1 MHLLDIRAT
10 AALSLPKK
18 KARRP
23 GPSNSLA
30 PSIYRPV
37 NVPADHRVLLWTTPY
52 SLHMQ
57 SDCNIEIS
65 HRLQIKMFE
74 GLLTATTHDT
84 RQSYG
89 AGLLRF
95 NQFCDAELIPEGARM
110 PASAILLGT
119 FVAEFMGTCTGS
131 CIQNWLSG
139 LRLWHLYNNAAWHG
153 QEGWLPSLKKAAE
166 RKGAV
171 FKRAQ
176 RGPIECHH
184 FLALHSHLDLSTPH
198 GASTWAIATT
208 AYWGCRRLGEII
220 PKSATKVTPEHDI
233 FRSTRV
239 TRSVVGG
246 RQTIS
251 FHLPW
256 TKTTREKGGECFLT
270 EIPGDPLCPVAAVEN
285 HLKVNHSP
293 PPNTPFFAFREGP
306 LWTIW
311 VKSAFIGWFTSIFR
325 LHNLEEVFG
334 HSFRIGGSLAYLLLG
349 VPPEVIMKI
358 GGWTSLCFLIYW
370 RRLEK
375 VIPLAVAQA
384 MQSESRMRAFASSYN
399 LPFTTEDLEFY
410 LS

>member
-1 MHLLDIRAT
+1 
-10 AALSLPKK
+10 
-18 KARRP
+18 
-23 GPSNSLA
+23 
-30 PSIYRPV
+30 
-37 NVPADHRVLLWTTPY
+37 
-52 SLHMQ
+52 
-57 SDCNIEIS
+57 
-65 HRLQIKMFE
+65 
-74 GLLTATTHDT
+74 
-84 RQSYG
+84 
-89 AGLLRF
+89 
-95 NQFCDAELIPEGARM
+95 
-110 PASAILLGT
+110 
-119 FVAEFMGTCTGS
+119 EFMGTCTGS

-176 RGPIECHH
+176 RGPIERHH
-184 FLALHSHLDLSTPH
+184 LLALHSHLDLSIPH

-239 TRSVVGG
+239 TRSVTGG
-246 RQTIS
+246 RRTIS

-306 LWTIW
+306 SWTIW

-375 VIPLAVAQA
+375 VI
-384 MQSESRMRAFASSYN
+384 
-399 LPFTTEDLEFY
+399 
-410 LS
+410 